1 MSIDSIGELIDRLVI
16 ENVKIFDLRD
26 KMGASEGDTDKWRL
40 YRKMMLCNENR
51 ALIADEL
58 DKKVARVVDGREQN
72 IFIKRIRT
80 YEE

>member
-26 KMGASEGDTDKWRL
+26 KMESSETDKDRVDF

-58 DKKVARVVDGREQN
+58 DKKVSRVVEGKEKN
-72 IFIKRIRT
+72 IFIRRIRT